1 MSEMSK
7 RLMLKVSGLQVA
19 GWSRRGALSAAVA
32 LSLGLLPAV
41 GPYAGDRRE
50 APPNMGGYCVTSFQ
64 LVGQTPEG
72 TLISRLTGECVLRH
86 LGQTTLEA
94 LQYITPKE
102 DGSLELDDYATF
114 TAANGDTLQANF
126 KGIAEYTSPASVSF
140 TGTEIFL
147 NGGTGRFTT
156 ASGSVEIEGTA
167 TFTSETGGIGEF
179 TMYPGTITYKR

>member
-72 TLISRLTGECVLRH
+72 KLVSRLTGECVLRH
-86 LGQTTLEA
+86 LGPTTLEA
-94 LQYITPKE
+94 WQFITPK
-102 DGSLELDDYATF
+102 DGYLELDDYATF
-114 TAANGDTLQANF
+114 TADNGDTLQANF
-126 KGIAEYTSPASVSF
+126 KGIAEYTSPTSVSF